1 MSGKLIAKETITK
14 TLERGDLI
22 LGKGQYYSKDG
33 IKTQLNNNVLVVG
46 TSGAGKTRSI
56 VMPNLLQAD
65 GSYVVSD
72 PKGSLSK
79 GMGPYLESLGYK
91 VIRMDFIHPERS
103 TRYNPLAHIRNTR
116 DIQKLAH
123 NIVYEM
129 NIGSG
134 EGKRGGSYDP
144 FWDKASEMLITSI
157 LGYVMENDE
166 IPVNKKNLITVKE
179 YIKKANRKDGNSVRS
194 KSEMDELM
202 YRHKLRM
209 AAKGIESWAAT
220 RYDDYNCS
228 PDKTHQTINITSI
241 SNFSMID
248 TLETRKMVCGNDIYF
263 EQIGNEPTVVFV
275 EVCDSDRSMDFLVN
289 LFYSQLMNALCDYA
303 DNYCENSRLPVPVQF
318 ILDDFATNAR
328 IDNFQNMIANIR
340 SRGISAM
347 IMVQSESQLKAG
359 YDEDAKT
366 IVDNCN
372 SYVYMGGMDTE
383 LTKDI
388 SIRADKPSK
397 YILNMPIGYS
407 WIFRRGQEPVYCRN
421 FDIEAFMQVKGFEYG
436 KPAKFSYDLLDEISS
451 ERRGA

>member
-144 FWDKASEMLITSI
+144 FWDKAGEMLITSI
-157 LGYVMENDE
+157 IGYVIENDE

-179 YIKKANRKDGNSVRS
+179 YIKKANRKDGNSTHS

-248 TLETRKMVCGNDIYF
+248 TLETRKMVCGNDIDF

-359 YDEDAKT
+359 YREDAKT

-397 YILNMPIGYS
+397 HILNMPIGYS